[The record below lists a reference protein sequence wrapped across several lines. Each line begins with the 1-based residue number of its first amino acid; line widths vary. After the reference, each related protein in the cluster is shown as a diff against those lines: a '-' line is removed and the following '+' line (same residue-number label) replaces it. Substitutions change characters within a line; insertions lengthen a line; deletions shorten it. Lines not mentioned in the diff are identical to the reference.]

1 MLDIKEVSRVLSR
14 KGRRYLSAIQERNG
28 DNLCL
33 TIHPE
38 LILSFSTQWRYL
50 RSSSH
55 NATLCLIDFNLNFT
69 FSESTKK
76 LANI

>member
-1 MLDIKEVSRVLSR
+1 MFDIKEVSRVLSR
-14 KGRRYLSAIQERNG
+14 KSHGYLSAIQKRNG

-38 LILSFSTQWRYL
+38 LILSFSTQWHYL

-69 FSESTKK
+69 FSETTKK
-76 LANI
+76 LTNI